1 MSGSRRNT
9 LDSLSAFFLIIEII
23 YFIFLEMLSRSLLEG
38 QLKASLNHF
47 PITALV
53 GPRQCGK
60 TTLARLLD
68 VVPGNYF
75 DLEDPL
81 DEARLGNPREVLGAL
96 RGVVVLDE
104 FQRMPHLFPVLR
116 VLADREKSPAR
127 FLILGS
133 ASPELSGMAS
143 ESLAGRIQ
151 FLEMGGFTCGETGT
165 SDRDVLWWRGGF
177 PGSYLAPTDEVSVQW
192 RRAFVRTFLERDLPA
207 MGIRVA
213 SGLLRRFW
221 VMVAHYHGQIW
232 NSSGIAASLDI
243 SHTTAR
249 SYLDAL
255 TSALVICQLQP
266 WLPNLKKRMVR
277 SPKIYFRDSGL
288 LHTLLQADSLEAL
301 QSNPRYG
308 ASWEGFVLEQ
318 LRAQLQLESEEMY
331 FWATHGGAEMDL
343 VVRRGGKL
351 YGFEFKTTE
360 KPAVT
365 HSMTIAQKDL
375 GLEKVFLVYP
385 GRHSFFLRDG
395 METLGYPDIPNFQ
408 LP

>member
-1 MSGSRRNT
+1 LINEKKLFIIQDMIRRV
-9 LDSLSAFFLIIEII
+9 
-23 YFIFLEMLSRSLLEG
+23 LLEKR
-38 QLKASLNHF
+38 LKASLDHF

-60 TTLARLLD
+60 TTLARLLE
-68 VVPGNYF
+68 VAPGNYF

-81 DEARLGNPREVLGAL
+81 DEARLANPREVLGAL
-96 RGVVVLDE
+96 KGVVVLDE
-104 FQRMPHLFPVLR
+104 FQRMPHLFPILR
-116 VLADREKSPAR
+116 VLADRENFSTR
-127 FLILGS
+127 VLILGS
-133 ASPELSGMAS
+133 ASPELAGQAS

-165 SDRDVLWWRGGF
+165 ADRDALWWRGGF

-213 SGLLRRFW
+213 PALLRRFW
-221 VMVAHYHGQIW
+221 VMVAHYHGQVW

-243 SHTTAR
+243 SHPTAR

-255 TSALVICQLQP
+255 TSALVVCQLQP
-266 WLPNLKKRMVR
+266 WLPNLKKRMVK

-288 LHTLLQADSLEAL
+288 LHALLQADSLESL
-301 QSNPRYG
+301 QSHPRYG
-308 ASWEGFVLEQ
+308 ASWEGFALEQ
-318 LRAQLQLESEEMY
+318 LRAQLELEPEEMY
-331 FWATHGGAEMDL
+331 FWGTHAGAEMDL
-343 VVRRGGKL
+343 LVRRGGRL

-375 GLEKVFLVYP
+375 GLERVFLVYP
-385 GRHSFFLRDG
+385 GRHSFALRDG
-395 METLGYPDIPNFQ
+395 MDTLGYSDIPRFQ
-408 LP
+408 L